1 MAVLLALVSALAYGI
16 SDFIGGVVS
25 RRVTVWAV
33 AVVVQCASTLS
44 TAAAA
49 LFLAGSPTGSDL
61 LWAVAAGVG
70 SGLGVGYLFRG
81 LAGGRMG
88 VVAPLSA
95 VGAALVPVLFGL
107 VLGERP
113 GGLEILGML
122 AALPGIWLVSAAHGS
137 GSGAGHD
144 SGDGSQHGSGVGDGL
159 RAGAAFGLMFTALS
173 RLSGDAG
180 LWPIALSQAVSV
192 LAVVALALLY
202 GGRWVPRAPQAW
214 SAAWAGPL
222 SAVAVVSFQLAT
234 ERGLLTVSSVL
245 ASLYP
250 AATILLAVVVLGERV
265 HRSQALG
272 LALCGA
278 AVALVAAG

>member
-1 MAVLLALVSALAYGI
+1 MALLLALVSALAYGL

-25 RRVTVWAV
+25 RRATVWAV
-33 AVVVQCASTLS
+33 AVVVQSASTLT

-81 LAGGRMG
+81 LADGRMG

-95 VGAALVPVLFGL
+95 VGAALVPVLVGL

-113 GGLEILGML
+113 GGLEVLGMV

-137 GSGAGHD
+137 GDGAGHD
-144 SGDGSQHGSGVGDGL
+144 SGDGSQPGSGIRDGI

-173 RLSGDAG
+173 RLSEDAG

-192 LAVVALALLY
+192 LAVVFLALLY
-202 GGRWVPRAPQAW
+202 GGRWVPREPRAW

-234 ERGLLTVSSVL
+234 ESGLLTVSSVL

-250 AATILLAVVVLGERV
+250 AVTILLAVVVLGERV
-265 HRSQALG
+265 HRPQALG

-278 AVALVAAG
+278 AVALVAGG

>member
-1 MAVLLALVSALAYGI
+1 MALLLALVSALAYGL

-25 RRVTVWAV
+25 RRATVWAV
-33 AVVVQCASTLS
+33 AVVVQSASTLS

-95 VGAALVPVLFGL
+95 VGAALVPLL
-107 VLGERP
+107 VGVALGERP
-113 GGLEILGML
+113 GGLEVLGM
-122 AALPGIWLVSAAHGS
+122 ATALPGIWLVSASHGS
-137 GSGAGHD
+137 GDGP
-144 SGDGSQHGSGVGDGL
+144 GDGPQRGSGVWDGL

-202 GGRWVPRAPQAW
+202 GGRWLPREPPAW

-265 HRSQALG
+265 HRPQAFG